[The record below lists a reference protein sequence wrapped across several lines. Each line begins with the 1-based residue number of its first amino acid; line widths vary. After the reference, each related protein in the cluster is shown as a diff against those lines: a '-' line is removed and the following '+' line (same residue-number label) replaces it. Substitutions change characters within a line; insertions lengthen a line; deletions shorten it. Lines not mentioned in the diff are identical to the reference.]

1 MRTAVIPAGGTG
13 RRMLPL
19 TSTIPKP
26 LLPIGMRA
34 TLHYIVEE
42 CVLSGIERVGLVT
55 KYRAADIREYFES
68 NRFIEF
74 ADIELEFIPQGE
86 GWGMAD
92 AIMNAEEFVGGEQFA
107 VLLADD
113 IVRSGVPAVKQMM
126 DVSESDYVIGCE
138 KVPLSQVHRY
148 GAVVPDV
155 QGTDIFRAC
164 RIVEKPQ
171 PPQVTDIVVAGRYL
185 LRSKVFD
192 ILGAMEDGHTSLTD
206 ALAIE
211 LESGEAVL
219 CRILNGIRYD
229 VGSPDGYRRAFVAS
243 VEEGWR

>member
-68 NRFIEF
+68 NSFPEF
-74 ADIELEFIPQGE
+74 ADIEIEFIPQGE
-86 GWGMAD
+86 RWGMAD
-92 AIMNAEEFVGGEQFA
+92 AIMNAEDFVGGEPFA

-113 IVRSGVPAVKQMM
+113 IVRSDIPAVRQMTE
-126 DVSESDYVIGCE
+126 VSESDYVIGCE
-138 KVPLSQVHRY
+138 RVPLSEVYRY

-155 QGTDIFRAC
+155 WGTDVFRA
-164 RIVEKPQ
+164 RKIVEKPQ
-171 PPQVTDIVVAGRYL
+171 PPQETDIVVAGRYL
-185 LRSKVFD
+185 LRNRVFD
-192 ILGAMEDGHTSLTD
+192 VLGAMEDGHTSLTD
-206 ALAIE
+206 ALAME
-211 LESGEAVL
+211 LDGGEAVF
-219 CRILNGIRYD
+219 CRILEGKRYD
-229 VGSPDGYRRAFVAS
+229 VGSPDGYRGAFAVS
-243 VEEGWR
+243 VEEDWR